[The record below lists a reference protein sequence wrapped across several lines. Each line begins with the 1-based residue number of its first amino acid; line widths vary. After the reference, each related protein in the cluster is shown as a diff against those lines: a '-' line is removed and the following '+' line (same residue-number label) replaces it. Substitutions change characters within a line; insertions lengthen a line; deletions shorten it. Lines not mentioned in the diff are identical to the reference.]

1 MCRSCRKIHSY
12 FEILVKIVAFLVAQR
27 VKNLPA
33 MQEILILSLGWR
45 RDWLP
50 IPLFLPTEFHGQ
62 RSLEG
67 YSPWSCKESDT
78 TEGTHTHTHTFI

>member
-1 MCRSCRKIHSY
+1 MCGFCRKIHSY

-50 IPLFLPTEFHGQ
+50 IPLLLPREFHGQ

-78 TEGTHTHTHTFI
+78 TE